1 MTTSESPYSEYD
13 QHHQLSYL
21 ERWLIRSKLQRRR
34 FADNWALFR
43 QYPFGIA
50 GLVIIALFGLMAI
63 LHPILIDTVWPR
75 NRFDPFIGYDQ
86 DYAPHP
92 SKPSWDHPFGTDTF
106 GRDVLS
112 RLIYG
117 ARVSFGVG
125 ILAAVIAV
133 TLSTVLGGA
142 AGYFGGIADTI
153 MMGISDVFVL
163 MPAPVVLLIF
173 GLLFPL
179 QWPLVGIAYGI
190 LTGLG
195 GQAIIVKSQTL
206 SIKVKS
212 YIEVAR
218 IAGGG
223 DIHIIRKHI
232 LPGLIPLAIV
242 HGVFT
247 VVGAVLT
254 ESLLSFFS
262 RTTIQLS
269 WGSMIWLGQLTFR
282 WFKIDGQ
289 WHAILPPAI
298 ALMLFCSS
306 FYIVGRALDD
316 IVNPKL
322 RKL

>member
-1 MTTSESPYSEYD
+1 MTIPVSSYPEHDKKY
-13 QHHQLSYL
+13 QLSYFH
-21 ERWLIRSKLQRRR
+21 RWLMRSQLQRRR
-34 FADNWALFR
+34 LADNWALFR
-43 QYPFGIA
+43 RYPFGIA
-50 GLVIIALFGLMAI
+50 GLIIIALFGLMTI

-75 NRFDPFIGYDQ
+75 SQFDPFTGYDLES
-86 DYAPHP
+86 APHP

-125 ILAAVIAV
+125 ILAALVAV
-133 TLSTVLGGA
+133 TLSTIMGGA
-142 AGYFGGIADTI
+142 AGYFGGVADTI
-153 MMGISDVFVL
+153 MMGIADVFVL

-179 QWPLVGIAYGI
+179 QWSLVGLAYGV

-195 GQAIIVKSQTL
+195 GQAIIVKSHTL
-206 SIKVKS
+206 SIKVRS
-212 YIEVAR
+212 FIEVAR

-223 DIHIIRKHI
+223 DGHIIRKHV
-232 LPGLIPLAIV
+232 LPGLMPLAIV

-282 WFKIDGQ
+282 WFNLDGQ